1 MSTHRSHVLIAD
13 DEPQVLK
20 LFARILSQG
29 GFSVTA
35 VDSGDAAIK
44 VLQTAPVDLLVL
56 DLNMPPPDGFELL
69 KSLRTKRPGLRILV
83 ISGYMQGALLQA
95 SELLGATASLSKS
108 DAPKLLLQT
117 VKMLL
122 QPNS

>member
-1 MSTHRSHVLIAD
+1 VSTHRSHVLIAD